1 MKYKFTLTLTVIGN
15 PDPDKGGWDV
25 RSIDVIEDTRLV
37 SLLSQFIILIAG
49 MHKHMLEDYAREMD
63 VIDDDIPF

>member
-1 MKYKFTLTLTVIGN
+1 MKYKFTLTLTVVGD
-15 PDPDKGGWDV
+15 PDPGKGGWDT

-37 SLLSQFIILIAG
+37 SLLAQFIILVASI
-49 MHKHMLEDYAREMD
+49 HKRILDDYAREFQ